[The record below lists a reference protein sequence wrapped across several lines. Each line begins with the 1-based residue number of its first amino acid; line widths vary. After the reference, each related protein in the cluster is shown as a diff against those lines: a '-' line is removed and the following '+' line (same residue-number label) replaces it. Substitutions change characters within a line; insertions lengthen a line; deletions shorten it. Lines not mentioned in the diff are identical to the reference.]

1 MKQVA
6 ELIQSRFN
14 GQCGIVYCNRTEGTS
29 RLSLELKENGTP
41 SMYFHG
47 GIVDREM
54 KLKHT
59 NLWLDSDVDVM
70 CATNAFGMRIDK
82 ADVRFVIHL
91 SFPPSYEAKIQEFGR
106 AGRDGADA
114 YCILLYRFEDKNLH
128 LQHISNVNMP
138 DVRAKRL
145 QSLNSFT
152 KFLLDKSSCRQQLI
166 VSHFGDSLEESCD
179 KCDNCLRAVVHCS
192 RDNTLDAKELVNCLQ
207 YVKAFKEK
215 VTVEMLSMT

>member
-14 GQCGIVYCNRTEGTS
+14 GQCGIVYCSRREDTS
-29 RLSLELKENGTP
+29 RLSLELKENGIP
-41 SMYFHG
+41 FMYFHG

-70 CATNAFGMRIDK
+70 CATNAFGMGIDK

-91 SFPPSYEAKIQEFGR
+91 SFPPSYEAYIQESGR

-114 YCILLYRFEDKNLH
+114 YCILLYRLEDMNLH
-128 LQHISNVNMP
+128 LQQISNVNMP

-145 QSLNSFT
+145 ESLNSFT
-152 KFLLDKSSCRQQLI
+152 KFLLDKSSC
-166 VSHFGDSLEESCD
+166 H
-179 KCDNCLRAVVHCS
+179 
-192 RDNTLDAKELVNCLQ
+192 
-207 YVKAFKEK
+207 
-215 VTVEMLSMT
+215 

>member
-14 GQCGIVYCNRTEGTS
+14 GQCGIVYCNRREDTS
-29 RLSLELKENGTP
+29 RLSLVLKENVIP

-47 GIVDREM
+47 GIDDWEM

-70 CATNAFGMRIDK
+70 CATNALGMGIDK

-91 SFPPSYEAKIQEFGR
+91 SFPPSYEAYNQESGR

-114 YCILLYRFEDKNLH
+114 YCILLYRFEDMNLH
-128 LQHISNVNMP
+128 LQDISNVNMP
-138 DVRAKRL
+138 DVRANRL
-145 QSLNSFT
+145 EFLKSFT
-152 KFLLDKSSCRQQLI
+152 KFLLDKSSCCQ
-166 VSHFGDSLEESCD
+166 
-179 KCDNCLRAVVHCS
+179 
-192 RDNTLDAKELVNCLQ
+192 
-207 YVKAFKEK
+207 
-215 VTVEMLSMT
+215 